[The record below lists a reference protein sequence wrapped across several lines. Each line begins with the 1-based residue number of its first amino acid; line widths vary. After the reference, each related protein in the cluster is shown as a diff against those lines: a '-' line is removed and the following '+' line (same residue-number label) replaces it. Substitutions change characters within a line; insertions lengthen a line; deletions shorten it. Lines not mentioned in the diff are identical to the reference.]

1 MAFANDLSENIVAP
15 ATVPGTGAVGIIRL
29 SGPDVITIADSILTL
44 SSHTRGKRPTL
55 KSTDSYKMRFA
66 RIQDVDEVLA
76 VPFRAPNSYTGENC
90 VEIYCHAS
98 SYIENKIQQLLI
110 DSASTLFKSS
120 TISSPLRIADAGEF
134 TKRAF
139 LNGKM
144 DLSEAEAVMD
154 VVSARAEESLKA
166 ALEQLHGKLSERIGG
181 IEELLIDSLSAID
194 AAVDYPD
201 EVEEDVS
208 LALPKSLQKARREID
223 ALIDEGRQGR
233 VLREGVYVALVGR
246 PNVGKSSLLNALI
259 GTDRAI
265 VTDLPGTTRDTL
277 DEETSFFGVPVRL
290 VDTAGI
296 RDSGDMVEKIGI
308 DRAKAALDRA
318 DVVVLLLDG
327 TQALTEED
335 EQLLALTAGK
345 NRLILR
351 SKGDLLQTDDAFGE
365 LSVSAKTGDGL
376 DELKR
381 RIVALSGAREG
392 AAITNERHI
401 KALEN
406 ARDALRYAQ
415 NADELTLAA
424 TDIREAL
431 HHLGAITGRDVD
443 ATVID
448 RIFSRFCVGK

>member
-1 MAFANDLSENIVAP
+1 MQADTIYAP
-15 ATVPGTGAVGIIRL
+15 ATAIGGAIALIRVSGPLCPNIARAMLDRDVTQTPRMLRFVRVMDGEKVLDDGMACFLPGPGT
-29 SGPDVITIADSILTL
+29 
-44 SSHTRGKRPTL
+44 
-55 KSTDSYKMRFA
+55 
-66 RIQDVDEVLA
+66 
-76 VPFRAPNSYTGENC
+76 YTGEDML
-90 VEIYCHAS
+90 ELSCHGGSRTVAR
-98 SYIENKIQQLLI
+98 LLERL
-110 DSASTLFKSS
+110 SAAGAR
-120 TISSPLRIADAGEF
+120 PAEPGEF

-166 ALEQLHGKLSERIGG
+166 ALEQLHGELSKRIHG

-208 LALPKSLQKARREID
+208 SALPESLDRAQREID
-223 ALIDEGRQGR
+223 ALIAEGRQGR
-233 VLREGVYVALVGR
+233 ALREGVYVALVGR
-246 PNVGKSSLLNALI
+246 PNVGKSSLLNALL
-259 GTDRAI
+259 GADRAI

-296 RDSGDMVEKIGI
+296 RESGDLVEQIGI
-308 DRAKAALDRA
+308 DRARAALDRA
-318 DVVVLLLDG
+318 DVAVLLLDG
-327 TQALTEED
+327 TQTLTEED
-335 EQLLALTAGK
+335 QRLLALTAGK
-345 NRLILR
+345 NRLVLR
-351 SKGDLLQTDDAFGE
+351 SKGDLLQARDDFGE
-365 LSVSAKTGDGL
+365 LSVSAKTGEGL

-406 ARDALRYAQ
+406 ARAALLHARTAH
-415 NADELTLAA
+415 ELTLIA
-424 TDIREAL
+424 TDVRDAL

-443 ATVID
+443 ADLID
-448 RIFSRFCVGK
+448 RIFARFCVGK

>member
-1 MAFANDLSENIVAP
+1 MTSDTIYAP
-15 ATVPGTGAVGIIRL
+15 ATAIGGAIALIRV
-29 SGPDVITIADSILTL
+29 SGPACPDIARSMLDRDVTQTPRTL
-44 SSHTRGKRPTL
+44 RFVRMREGDRTL
-55 KSTDSYKMRFA
+55 DDGMACY
-66 RIQDVDEVLA
+66 L
-76 VPFRAPNSYTGENC
+76 PGPNTYTGE
-90 VEIYCHAS
+90 EMLELSCHGGSRTVAR
-98 SYIENKIQQLLI
+98 LLERL
-110 DSASTLFKSS
+110 SQTGAR
-120 TISSPLRIADAGEF
+120 PAEPGEF

-166 ALEQLHGKLSERIGG
+166 ALDQLHGRLKERIVA
-181 IEELLIDSLSAID
+181 IEELLLDSLSAID

-208 LALPKSLQKARREID
+208 LALPESLRRAREAID
-223 ALIDEGRQGR
+223 ALIAEGRQGR
-233 VLREGVYVALVGR
+233 ILREGVYVALVGR

-265 VTDLPGTTRDTL
+265 VTSLPGTTRDTL
-277 DEETSFFGVPVRL
+277 DEETVFFGVPVRL

-296 RDSGDMVEKIGI
+296 RESGDAVEQIGI

-318 DVVVLLLDG
+318 DVAVLLLDG
-327 TQALTEED
+327 TQALTAED
-335 EQLLALTAGK
+335 EGLLTLTAGK
-345 NRLILR
+345 TRLVLR
-351 SKGDLLQTDDAFGE
+351 TKGDLGQAPTDFGE
-365 LSVSAKTGDGL
+365 LTVSAKTGDGL

-381 RIVALSGAREG
+381 RIVTLSGAREG

-406 ARDALRYAQ
+406 ARDALLHATDAR
-415 NADELTLAA
+415 ELTLAA
-424 TDIREAL
+424 TDIRDAL

-443 ATVID
+443 ADVID
-448 RIFSRFCVGK
+448 RIFARFCVGK

>member
-1 MAFANDLSENIVAP
+1 MQADTIYAP
-15 ATVPGTGAVGIIRL
+15 ATAIGGAIALIRVSGPLCPNIARAMLDRDVTQTPRMLRFVRVMDGEKVLDDGMACFLPGPGT
-29 SGPDVITIADSILTL
+29 
-44 SSHTRGKRPTL
+44 
-55 KSTDSYKMRFA
+55 
-66 RIQDVDEVLA
+66 
-76 VPFRAPNSYTGENC
+76 YTGEDML
-90 VEIYCHAS
+90 ELSCHGGSRTVAR
-98 SYIENKIQQLLI
+98 LLERL
-110 DSASTLFKSS
+110 SAAGAR
-120 TISSPLRIADAGEF
+120 PAEPGEF

-166 ALEQLHGKLSERIGG
+166 ALEQLHGKLSKRIHG

-208 LALPKSLQKARREID
+208 ATLPESLDRAQREID
-223 ALIDEGRQGR
+223 ALIAEGRQGWA
-233 VLREGVYVALVGR
+233 LREGVYVSLVGR
-246 PNVGKSSLLNALI
+246 PNVGKSSLLNALL
-259 GTDRAI
+259 GADRAI

-296 RDSGDMVEKIGI
+296 RESGDLVEQIGI
-308 DRAKAALDRA
+308 DRARAALDRA
-318 DVVVLLLDG
+318 DVAVLLLDG
-327 TQALTEED
+327 TQTLTEED
-335 EQLLALTAGK
+335 QRLLALTAGK
-345 NRLILR
+345 NRLVLR
-351 SKGDLLQTDDAFGE
+351 SKGDLLQTRDDFGE
-365 LSVSAKTGDGL
+365 LSVSAKTGEGL

-406 ARDALRYAQ
+406 AREALLHARTAH
-415 NADELTLAA
+415 ELTLIA
-424 TDIREAL
+424 TDVRDAL

-443 ATVID
+443 ADLID

>member
-1 MAFANDLSENIVAP
+1 MQADTIYAP
-15 ATVPGTGAVGIIRL
+15 ATAIGGAIALIRVSGPLCPNIARAMLDRDVTQTPRMFRFVRVMDGEKVLDDGMACFLPGPGT
-29 SGPDVITIADSILTL
+29 
-44 SSHTRGKRPTL
+44 
-55 KSTDSYKMRFA
+55 
-66 RIQDVDEVLA
+66 
-76 VPFRAPNSYTGENC
+76 YTGENML
-90 VEIYCHAS
+90 ELSCHGGSRTVAR
-98 SYIENKIQQLLI
+98 LLERL
-110 DSASTLFKSS
+110 SA
-120 TISSPLRIADAGEF
+120 ADARPAEPGEF

-154 VVSARAEESLKA
+154 VVSAQAEESLKA
-166 ALEQLHGKLSERIGG
+166 ALEQLHGKLSKRIYG

-208 LALPKSLQKARREID
+208 ATLPESLDRAQGEID
-223 ALIDEGRQGR
+223 ALIAEGRQGR
-233 VLREGVYVALVGR
+233 ALREGVYVALVGR
-246 PNVGKSSLLNALI
+246 PNVGKSSLLNALL
-259 GTDRAI
+259 GADRAI

-296 RDSGDMVEKIGI
+296 RESGDLVEQIGI
-308 DRAKAALDRA
+308 DRARAALDRA
-318 DVVVLLLDG
+318 DVAVLLLDG
-327 TQALTEED
+327 TQTLTEED
-335 EQLLALTAGK
+335 QRLLALTAGK
-345 NRLILR
+345 NRLVLR
-351 SKGDLLQTDDAFGE
+351 SKGDLLQARDDFGE
-365 LSVSAKTGDGL
+365 LSVSAKTGEGL

-406 ARDALRYAQ
+406 ARAALLHARTAH
-415 NADELTLAA
+415 ELTLIA
-424 TDIREAL
+424 TDVRDAL

-443 ATVID
+443 ADLID

>member
-1 MAFANDLSENIVAP
+1 MQADTIYAP
-15 ATVPGTGAVGIIRL
+15 ATAIGGAIALIRVSGPLCPNIARAMLDRDVAKTPRMLRFVRVMDGEKVLDDGMACFLPGPGT
-29 SGPDVITIADSILTL
+29 
-44 SSHTRGKRPTL
+44 
-55 KSTDSYKMRFA
+55 
-66 RIQDVDEVLA
+66 
-76 VPFRAPNSYTGENC
+76 YTGEDML
-90 VEIYCHAS
+90 ELSCHGGSRTVAR
-98 SYIENKIQQLLI
+98 LLERL
-110 DSASTLFKSS
+110 SVAGAR
-120 TISSPLRIADAGEF
+120 PAEPGEF

-166 ALEQLHGKLSERIGG
+166 ALEQLHGKLSKRIHG

-208 LALPKSLQKARREID
+208 SALPESLDRAQREID
-223 ALIDEGRQGR
+223 ALIAEGRQGR
-233 VLREGVYVALVGR
+233 ALREGVYVALVGR
-246 PNVGKSSLLNALI
+246 PNVGKSSLLNALL
-259 GTDRAI
+259 GADRAI

-296 RDSGDMVEKIGI
+296 RESGDLVEQIGI
-308 DRAKAALDRA
+308 DRARAALDRA
-318 DVVVLLLDG
+318 DVAVLLLDG
-327 TQALTEED
+327 TQSLTEED
-335 EQLLALTAGK
+335 QRLLALTAGK
-345 NRLILR
+345 NRLVLR
-351 SKGDLLQTDDAFGE
+351 SKGDLLQTRDDFGE
-365 LSVSAKTGDGL
+365 LSVSAKTGEGL

-406 ARDALRYAQ
+406 AREALLHARTAH
-415 NADELTLAA
+415 ELTLVA
-424 TDIREAL
+424 TDVREAL

-443 ATVID
+443 ADLID

>member
-1 MAFANDLSENIVAP
+1 MQADTIYAP
-15 ATVPGTGAVGIIRL
+15 ATAIGGAIALIRVSGPLCPNIARAMLDRDVAKTPRMLRFVRVMDGEKVLDDGMACFLPGPGT
-29 SGPDVITIADSILTL
+29 
-44 SSHTRGKRPTL
+44 
-55 KSTDSYKMRFA
+55 
-66 RIQDVDEVLA
+66 
-76 VPFRAPNSYTGENC
+76 YTGEDML
-90 VEIYCHAS
+90 ELSCHGGSRTVAR
-98 SYIENKIQQLLI
+98 LLERL
-110 DSASTLFKSS
+110 SVAGAR
-120 TISSPLRIADAGEF
+120 PAEPGEF

-166 ALEQLHGKLSERIGG
+166 ALEQLHGKLSKRIHG

-208 LALPKSLQKARREID
+208 ATLPESLDRAQGEID
-223 ALIDEGRQGR
+223 ALIAEGRQGR
-233 VLREGVYVALVGR
+233 ALREGVYVALVGR
-246 PNVGKSSLLNALI
+246 PNVGKSSLLNALL
-259 GTDRAI
+259 GADRAI

-296 RDSGDMVEKIGI
+296 RESGDLVEQIGI
-308 DRAKAALDRA
+308 DRARAALDRA
-318 DVVVLLLDG
+318 DVAVLLLDG
-327 TQALTEED
+327 TQTLTEED
-335 EQLLALTAGK
+335 QRLLALTAGK
-345 NRLILR
+345 NRLVLR
-351 SKGDLLQTDDAFGE
+351 SKGDLLQTRDDFGE
-365 LSVSAKTGDGL
+365 LSVSAKTGEGL

-406 ARDALRYAQ
+406 AREALLHARTAH
-415 NADELTLAA
+415 ELTLVA
-424 TDIREAL
+424 TDVREAL

-443 ATVID
+443 ADLID

>member
-1 MAFANDLSENIVAP
+1 MTADTIYAP
-15 ATVPGTGAVGIIRL
+15 STAIGGAIALIRV
-29 SGPDVITIADSILTL
+29 SGPLCPDIVRDMLDRDVTKTPRMLRFVHMLDGDRVLDDGMACFLP
-44 SSHTRGKRPTL
+44 GKGT
-55 KSTDSYKMRFA
+55 
-66 RIQDVDEVLA
+66 
-76 VPFRAPNSYTGENC
+76 YTGEDML
-90 VEIYCHAS
+90 ELSCHGGSRTVAR
-98 SYIENKIQQLLI
+98 LLERLGRTG
-110 DSASTLFKSS
+110 AR
-120 TISSPLRIADAGEF
+120 PAEPGEF

-166 ALEQLHGKLSERIGG
+166 ALEQLHGKLSERING

-208 LALPKSLQKARREID
+208 LALPESLTKAQREID
-223 ALIDEGRQGR
+223 TLIAEGRQGR

-296 RDSGDMVEKIGI
+296 RDSGDLVERIGI

-327 TQALTEED
+327 TQSLTEED
-335 EQLLALTAGK
+335 ARLLSLTQGK
-345 NRLILR
+345 NRLTLR
-351 SKGDLLQTDDAFGE
+351 SKGDLLQTGDGFGE
-365 LSVSAKTGDGL
+365 LIVSAKTGEGL
-376 DELKR
+376 SELKR
-381 RIVALSGAREG
+381 RIVALSGAKEG

-406 ARDALRYAQ
+406 ARAALDHAYR
-415 NADELTLAA
+415 ADELTLIAA
-424 TDIREAL
+424 DVRDAL

-448 RIFSRFCVGK
+448 RIFARFCVGK

>member
-1 MAFANDLSENIVAP
+1 MTTDTIYAPSTAIGGAIALIRVSGPLCADIAKEMLDRDVTRTPRTLRFVRMMDEEKVLDDGMACFLP
-15 ATVPGTGAVGIIRL
+15 GPGT
-29 SGPDVITIADSILTL
+29 
-44 SSHTRGKRPTL
+44 
-55 KSTDSYKMRFA
+55 
-66 RIQDVDEVLA
+66 
-76 VPFRAPNSYTGENC
+76 YTGEDMLEFSC
-90 VEIYCHAS
+90 HGGSRTVE
-98 SYIENKIQQLLI
+98 
-110 DSASTLFKSS
+110 
-120 TISSPLRIADAGEF
+120 RILERLSQTGARPAEPGEF

-166 ALEQLHGKLSERIGG
+166 ALDQLHGKLKERIVG
-181 IEELLIDSLSAID
+181 IEDLLLDSLSAID

-208 LALPKSLQKARREID
+208 LALPESLAKARREID
-223 ALIDEGRQGR
+223 ALIAEGRQGR
-233 VLREGVYVALVGR
+233 VLREGIYVALVGR

-296 RDSGDMVEKIGI
+296 RESGDVVERIGI
-308 DRAKAALDRA
+308 DRAKAALERA
-318 DVVVLLLDG
+318 DVAVLLLDG

-335 EQLLALTAGK
+335 EQLLALTEGRT
-345 NRLILR
+345 RLILR
-351 SKGDLLQTDDAFGE
+351 SKGDLLQGADTFGE
-365 LSVSAKTGDGL
+365 LTISAKTGEGL

-381 RIVALSGAREG
+381 RIVAMSGAREG

-406 ARDALRYAQ
+406 ARDALSQARDAR
-415 NADELTLAA
+415 ELTLVA
-424 TDIREAL
+424 TDVRDAL
-431 HHLGAITGRDVD
+431 HSLGAITGRDVD
-443 ATVID
+443 ADVLD
-448 RIFSRFCVGK
+448 RIFARFCVGK

>member
-1 MAFANDLSENIVAP
+1 MTTDTIYAP
-15 ATVPGTGAVGIIRL
+15 STAIGGAIALIRV
-29 SGPDVITIADSILTL
+29 SGPLCPVIARDMLDRDVSKTP
-44 SSHTRGKRPTL
+44 RM
-55 KSTDSYKMRFA
+55 MRFVHMLDGE
-66 RIQDVDEVLA
+66 RVLDDGMA
-76 VPFRAPNSYTGENC
+76 CFLPGKGTYTGEDML
-90 VEIYCHAS
+90 ELSCHGGS
-98 SYIENKIQQLLI
+98 RTVTRLLERL
-110 DSASTLFKSS
+110 SKTGAR
-120 TISSPLRIADAGEF
+120 PAEPGEF

-154 VVSARAEESLKA
+154 VVNARAEESLRA
-166 ALEQLHGKLSERIGG
+166 ALDQLHGKLSERIGA
-181 IEELLIDSLSAID
+181 IEELLLNSLSAID

-208 LALPKSLQKARREID
+208 LTLPESLDTAQREID
-223 ALIDEGRQGR
+223 ALIAEGRQGR

-246 PNVGKSSLLNALI
+246 PNVGKSSLLNALL

-296 RDSGDMVEKIGI
+296 RESGDAVERIGI

-327 TQALTEED
+327 TQSLTEED
-335 EQLLALTAGK
+335 RRLLSLTEGK
-345 NRLILR
+345 TRLILR
-351 SKGDLLQTDDAFGE
+351 SKGDLLQEADDFGE
-365 LSVSAKTGDGL
+365 LTVSAKTGDGL

-406 ARDALRYAQ
+406 AREALGHADAAR
-415 NADELTLAA
+415 ELTLIA
-424 TDIREAL
+424 TDIRDAL
-431 HHLGAITGRDVD
+431 HHLGGITGRDVD
-443 ATVID
+443 AAVID
-448 RIFSRFCVGK
+448 RIFARFCVGK

>member
-1 MAFANDLSENIVAP
+1 MTVDTIYAP
-15 ATVPGTGAVGIIRL
+15 STAIGGAIALIRV
-29 SGPDVITIADSILTL
+29 SGPLCSQIARGMLDRDVTKTPRMLRFVRILD
-44 SSHTRGKRPTL
+44 G
-55 KSTDSYKMRFA
+55 A
-66 RIQDVDEVLA
+66 NVLDDGMA
-76 VPFRAPNSYTGENC
+76 CFLPEKGTYTGEDML
-90 VEIYCHAS
+90 ELSCHGGSRTVAR
-98 SYIENKIQQLLI
+98 LLERL
-110 DSASTLFKSS
+110 SRTGAR
-120 TISSPLRIADAGEF
+120 PAEPGEF

-166 ALEQLHGKLSERIGG
+166 ALEQLHGKLSERITA

-201 EVEEDVS
+201 EMEEDVS
-208 LALPKSLQKARREID
+208 LALPESLTRARREID
-223 ALIDEGRQGR
+223 GLIAEGRQGR

-246 PNVGKSSLLNALI
+246 PTVGKSSLLNALI

-277 DEETSFFGVPVRL
+277 DEETSFLGVPVRL

-296 RDSGDMVEKIGI
+296 RDSGDLVERIGV

-327 TQALTEED
+327 SQSLTEED
-335 EQLLALTAGK
+335 RQLVSLTEGR

-351 SKGDLLQTDDAFGE
+351 SKGDLLQAQDGFGE
-365 LSVSAKTGDGL
+365 LTVSAKTGEGL

-381 RIVALSGAREG
+381 RIVVLSGAKEG

-406 ARDALRYAQ
+406 ARDALRRART
-415 NADELTLAA
+415 AHELTLVA
-424 TDIREAL
+424 TDIRDAL
-431 HHLGAITGRDVD
+431 HQLGAITGRDVD
-443 ATVID
+443 AAVID
-448 RIFSRFCVGK
+448 RIFARFCVGK

>member
-1 MAFANDLSENIVAP
+1 MQADTIYAP
-15 ATVPGTGAVGIIRL
+15 ATAIGGAIALIRVSGSLCPNIARAMLDRDVAKTPRMLRFVRVMDGEKVLDDGMACFLPGPGT
-29 SGPDVITIADSILTL
+29 
-44 SSHTRGKRPTL
+44 
-55 KSTDSYKMRFA
+55 
-66 RIQDVDEVLA
+66 
-76 VPFRAPNSYTGENC
+76 YTGEDML
-90 VEIYCHAS
+90 ELSCHGGSRTVAR
-98 SYIENKIQQLLI
+98 LLERL
-110 DSASTLFKSS
+110 SVAGAR
-120 TISSPLRIADAGEF
+120 PAEPGEF

-166 ALEQLHGKLSERIGG
+166 ALEQLHGKLSKRIHG

-208 LALPKSLQKARREID
+208 SALPESLDRAQREID
-223 ALIDEGRQGR
+223 ALIAEGRQGR
-233 VLREGVYVALVGR
+233 ALREGVYVALVGR
-246 PNVGKSSLLNALI
+246 PNVGKSSLLNALL
-259 GTDRAI
+259 GADRAI

-296 RDSGDMVEKIGI
+296 RESGDLVEQIGI
-308 DRAKAALDRA
+308 DRARAALDRA
-318 DVVVLLLDG
+318 DVEVLLLDG
-327 TQALTEED
+327 TQTLTEED
-335 EQLLALTAGK
+335 QRLLALTAGK
-345 NRLILR
+345 NRLVLR
-351 SKGDLLQTDDAFGE
+351 SKGDLLQTRDDFGG
-365 LSVSAKTGDGL
+365 LSVSAKTGEGL

-406 ARDALRYAQ
+406 AREALLHARTAH
-415 NADELTLAA
+415 ELTLVA
-424 TDIREAL
+424 TDVREAL

-443 ATVID
+443 ADLID

>member
-1 MAFANDLSENIVAP
+1 MQADTIYAP
-15 ATVPGTGAVGIIRL
+15 ATAIGGAIALIRVSGPLCPNIARAMLDRDVTQTPRMLRFVRVMDGEKVLDDGMACFLPGPGT
-29 SGPDVITIADSILTL
+29 
-44 SSHTRGKRPTL
+44 
-55 KSTDSYKMRFA
+55 
-66 RIQDVDEVLA
+66 
-76 VPFRAPNSYTGENC
+76 YTGENML
-90 VEIYCHAS
+90 ELSCHGGSRTVAR
-98 SYIENKIQQLLI
+98 LLERL
-110 DSASTLFKSS
+110 SA
-120 TISSPLRIADAGEF
+120 ADARPAEPGEF

-154 VVSARAEESLKA
+154 VVSAQAEESLKA
-166 ALEQLHGKLSERIGG
+166 ALEQLHGKLSRRIHG

-208 LALPKSLQKARREID
+208 SALPESLDRAQGEID
-223 ALIDEGRQGR
+223 ALIAEGRQGR
-233 VLREGVYVALVGR
+233 ALREGVYVALVGR
-246 PNVGKSSLLNALI
+246 PNVGKSSLLNALL
-259 GTDRAI
+259 GADRAI

-296 RDSGDMVEKIGI
+296 RESGDLVEQIGI
-308 DRAKAALDRA
+308 DRARAALDRA
-318 DVVVLLLDG
+318 DVAVLLLDG
-327 TQALTEED
+327 TQTLTEED
-335 EQLLALTAGK
+335 QRLLALTAGK
-345 NRLILR
+345 NRIVLR
-351 SKGDLLQTDDAFGE
+351 SKGDLLQTRDDFGE
-365 LSVSAKTGDGL
+365 LSVSAKTGEGL

-406 ARDALRYAQ
+406 ARAALLHARTAH
-415 NADELTLAA
+415 ELTLIA
-424 TDIREAL
+424 TDVRDAL
-431 HHLGAITGRDVD
+431 HHLGAITGRDMD
-443 ATVID
+443 ADLID

>member
-1 MAFANDLSENIVAP
+1 MITDTIYAP
-15 ATVPGTGAVGIIRL
+15 STAIGGAIALIRVSGPLCPDIARDMLDRDVTKTPRTLRFVRMLDGAVVLDDGMACFL
-29 SGPDVITIADSILTL
+29 P
-44 SSHTRGKRPTL
+44 GKAT
-55 KSTDSYKMRFA
+55 
-66 RIQDVDEVLA
+66 
-76 VPFRAPNSYTGENC
+76 YTGEDML
-90 VEIYCHAS
+90 ELSCHGGS
-98 SYIENKIQQLLI
+98 RTVTRLLKRL
-110 DSASTLFKSS
+110 SRTGAR
-120 TISSPLRIADAGEF
+120 PAEPGEF

-144 DLSEAEAVMD
+144 DLSAAEAVMD
-154 VVSARAEESLKA
+154 VVSARAEEGLKA
-166 ALEQLHGKLSERIGG
+166 ALEQLHGKLFERISAV
-181 IEELLIDSLSAID
+181 EDLLLDSLSAID

-208 LALPKSLQKARREID
+208 SALPDSLTQARRQIVE
-223 ALIDEGRQGR
+223 LIAEGRQGR
-233 VLREGVYVALVGR
+233 VLREGAYVALVGR

-296 RDSGDMVEKIGI
+296 RDSGDVVEKIGI

-327 TQALTEED
+327 TQALTKED
-335 EQLLALTAGK
+335 QRLLTLTEGK
-345 NRLILR
+345 TRLILR
-351 SKGDLLQTDDAFGE
+351 SKGDLLQGADDFGE
-365 LSVSAKTGDGL
+365 LTVSAMTGEGL

-381 RIVALSGAREG
+381 RIVALSGAKEG

-406 ARDALRYAQ
+406 ARDALDHARA
-415 NADELTLAA
+415 AEELTLAA

-443 ATVID
+443 ADVLD
-448 RIFSRFCVGK
+448 RIFARFCVGK

>member
-1 MAFANDLSENIVAP
+1 MTTDTIYAP
-15 ATVPGTGAVGIIRL
+15 STAIGGAIALIRV
-29 SGPDVITIADSILTL
+29 SGPSCADIAKKMLDRDVTKTPRML
-44 SSHTRGKRPTL
+44 
-55 KSTDSYKMRFA
+55 RFA
-66 RIQDVDEVLA
+66 RMVDGERVLDDGMA
-76 VPFRAPNSYTGENC
+76 CFLPGKGTYTGEDML
-90 VEIYCHAS
+90 ELSCHGGSRTVA
-98 SYIENKIQQLLI
+98 
-110 DSASTLFKSS
+110 
-120 TISSPLRIADAGEF
+120 RILERLSQTGARPAEPGEF

-154 VVSARAEESLKA
+154 VVSARAEESLRA
-166 ALEQLHGKLSERIGG
+166 ALDQLHGKLSERITG
-181 IEELLIDSLSAID
+181 IEDLLLDSLSAID

-208 LALPKSLQKARREID
+208 LALPDSLTLAQQEIE
-223 ALIDEGRQGR
+223 ALIAEGRHGR
-233 VLREGVYVALVGR
+233 VLREGAYVALVGR

-296 RDSGDMVEKIGI
+296 RESGDLVEKIGI
-308 DRAKAALDRA
+308 DRARATLDRA

-327 TQALTEED
+327 TQALTAED
-335 EQLLALTAGK
+335 ERLLSITEGK
-345 NRLILR
+345 TRLILR
-351 SKGDLLQTDDAFGE
+351 SKGDLLQGSDTFGE
-365 LSVSAKTGDGL
+365 LTISAKTGEGL

-406 ARDALRYAQ
+406 ACSALAHAQ
-415 NADELTLAA
+415 TARELTLIA
-424 TDIREAL
+424 TDVRDAL

-443 ATVID
+443 ADVLD

>member
-1 MAFANDLSENIVAP
+1 MTADTIYAP
-15 ATVPGTGAVGIIRL
+15 STAVGGAIALIRV
-29 SGPDVITIADSILTL
+29 SGSLCAEIARDMLDRDVSRTPRALRFVRMLD
-44 SSHTRGKRPTL
+44 GKR
-55 KSTDSYKMRFA
+55 
-66 RIQDVDEVLA
+66 VLDDGMA
-76 VPFRAPNSYTGENC
+76 CFLPGPKTYTGEDMLELSC
-90 VEIYCHAS
+90 HGGSRTVER
-98 SYIENKIQQLLI
+98 LLERL
-110 DSASTLFKSS
+110 SRTGAR
-120 TISSPLRIADAGEF
+120 PAEPGEF

-166 ALEQLHGKLSERIGG
+166 ALEQLHGKLSERITA

-201 EVEEDVS
+201 EVEEDLS
-208 LALPKSLQKARREID
+208 LALPESLDTARREID
-223 ALIDEGRQGR
+223 ALIAEGRQGR

-296 RDSGDMVEKIGI
+296 RESGDLVERIGI

-318 DVVVLLLDG
+318 DVVVLILDG
-327 TQALTEED
+327 TQALTRED
-335 EQLLALTAGK
+335 AQLMSLTEGK

-351 SKGDLLQTDDAFGE
+351 SKGDLLQTGDGFGE
-365 LSVSAKTGDGL
+365 LTVSARTGEGL
-376 DELKR
+376 PELKR
-381 RIVALSGAREG
+381 RIVALSGAKEG

-406 ARDALRYAQ
+406 ARAALAHAKE
-415 NADELTLAA
+415 ADELTLMA
-424 TDIREAL
+424 TDVRDAL

-448 RIFSRFCVGK
+448 RIFARFCVGK

>member
-1 MAFANDLSENIVAP
+1 MQADTIYAP
-15 ATVPGTGAVGIIRL
+15 ATAIGGAIALIRVSGPLCPNIVQAMLDRDVAKTPRMLRFVRVMDGEKVLDDGMACFLPGPGT
-29 SGPDVITIADSILTL
+29 
-44 SSHTRGKRPTL
+44 
-55 KSTDSYKMRFA
+55 
-66 RIQDVDEVLA
+66 
-76 VPFRAPNSYTGENC
+76 YTGEDML
-90 VEIYCHAS
+90 ELSCHGGSRTVAR
-98 SYIENKIQQLLI
+98 LLERL
-110 DSASTLFKSS
+110 SVAGAR
-120 TISSPLRIADAGEF
+120 PAEPGEF

-166 ALEQLHGKLSERIGG
+166 ALEQLHGKLSKRIHG

-208 LALPKSLQKARREID
+208 SALPESLDRAQREID
-223 ALIDEGRQGR
+223 ALIAEGRQGR
-233 VLREGVYVALVGR
+233 ALREGVYVALVGR
-246 PNVGKSSLLNALI
+246 PNVGKSSLLNALL
-259 GTDRAI
+259 GADRAI

-296 RDSGDMVEKIGI
+296 RESGDLVEQIGI
-308 DRAKAALDRA
+308 DRARAALDRA
-318 DVVVLLLDG
+318 DVAVLLLDG
-327 TQALTEED
+327 TQTLTEED
-335 EQLLALTAGK
+335 QRLLALTAGK
-345 NRLILR
+345 NRLVLR
-351 SKGDLLQTDDAFGE
+351 SKGDLLQARDDFGE
-365 LSVSAKTGDGL
+365 LSVSAKTGEGL

-381 RIVALSGAREG
+381 RIVALSGAMEG
-392 AAITNERHI
+392 AAITDERHI

-406 ARDALRYAQ
+406 ARSALLHVR
-415 NADELTLAA
+415 NTHELALIA
-424 TDIREAL
+424 TDVRDAL

-443 ATVID
+443 ADLID

>member
-1 MAFANDLSENIVAP
+1 MQADTIYAP
-15 ATVPGTGAVGIIRL
+15 ATAIGGAIALIRVSGPLCPNIAREVLDRDVTKTPRMLRFVRVMDGEKVLDDGMACFLPGPGT
-29 SGPDVITIADSILTL
+29 
-44 SSHTRGKRPTL
+44 
-55 KSTDSYKMRFA
+55 
-66 RIQDVDEVLA
+66 
-76 VPFRAPNSYTGENC
+76 YTGENML
-90 VEIYCHAS
+90 ELSCHGGSRTVAR
-98 SYIENKIQQLLI
+98 LLERL
-110 DSASTLFKSS
+110 SA
-120 TISSPLRIADAGEF
+120 ADARPAEPGEF

-166 ALEQLHGKLSERIGG
+166 ALEQLHGELSKRIHG

-208 LALPKSLQKARREID
+208 SALPESLDRAQREID
-223 ALIDEGRQGR
+223 ALIAEGRQGR
-233 VLREGVYVALVGR
+233 ALREGVYVALVGR
-246 PNVGKSSLLNALI
+246 PNVGKSSLLNALL
-259 GTDRAI
+259 GADRAI

-296 RDSGDMVEKIGI
+296 RESGDLVEQIGI
-308 DRAKAALDRA
+308 DRARAALDRA
-318 DVVVLLLDG
+318 DVAVLLLDG
-327 TQALTEED
+327 TQTLTEED
-335 EQLLALTAGK
+335 QRLLALTAGK
-345 NRLILR
+345 NRLVLR
-351 SKGDLLQTDDAFGE
+351 SKGDLLQTRDDFGE
-365 LSVSAKTGDGL
+365 LSVSAKTGEGL

-406 ARDALRYAQ
+406 AREALLHARTAH
-415 NADELTLAA
+415 ELTLVA
-424 TDIREAL
+424 TDVREAL

-443 ATVID
+443 ADLID

>member
-1 MAFANDLSENIVAP
+1 MQADTIYAP
-15 ATVPGTGAVGIIRL
+15 ATAIGGAIALIRVSGPLCPNIARDVLDRDVTKSPRMLRFVRMLDGEKVLDDGMACFLPGPGT
-29 SGPDVITIADSILTL
+29 
-44 SSHTRGKRPTL
+44 
-55 KSTDSYKMRFA
+55 
-66 RIQDVDEVLA
+66 
-76 VPFRAPNSYTGENC
+76 YTGEDML
-90 VEIYCHAS
+90 ELSCHGGSRTVAR
-98 SYIENKIQQLLI
+98 LLERL
-110 DSASTLFKSS
+110 SA
-120 TISSPLRIADAGEF
+120 ADARPAEPGEF

-166 ALEQLHGKLSERIGG
+166 ALEQLHGELSKRIHG

-208 LALPKSLQKARREID
+208 SALPESLDRAQGEIN
-223 ALIDEGRQGR
+223 ALIAEGRQGR
-233 VLREGVYVALVGR
+233 ALREGVYVALVGR
-246 PNVGKSSLLNALI
+246 PNVGKSSLLNALL
-259 GTDRAI
+259 GADRAI

-296 RDSGDMVEKIGI
+296 RESGDLVEQIGI
-308 DRAKAALDRA
+308 DRARAALDRA
-318 DVVVLLLDG
+318 DVAVLLLDG
-327 TQALTEED
+327 TQTLTEED
-335 EQLLALTAGK
+335 QRLLALTAGK
-345 NRLILR
+345 NRLVLR
-351 SKGDLLQTDDAFGE
+351 SKGDLLQARDDFGE
-365 LSVSAKTGDGL
+365 LSVSAKTGEGL

-406 ARDALRYAQ
+406 ARAALLHARTAH
-415 NADELTLAA
+415 ELTLIA
-424 TDIREAL
+424 TDVRDAL

-443 ATVID
+443 ADLID

>member
-1 MAFANDLSENIVAP
+1 MTVDTIYAP
-15 ATVPGTGAVGIIRL
+15 STAVGGAIALIRV
-29 SGPDVITIADSILTL
+29 SGPLCAGIAKDMLDRDVTKTPRMLRFVRMLDGEKVLDDGMACFLP
-44 SSHTRGKRPTL
+44 G
-55 KSTDSYKMRFA
+55 KST
-66 RIQDVDEVLA
+66 
-76 VPFRAPNSYTGENC
+76 YTGEDML
-90 VEIYCHAS
+90 ELSCHGGSRTVAR
-98 SYIENKIQQLLI
+98 LLERL
-110 DSASTLFKSS
+110 SRTGAR
-120 TISSPLRIADAGEF
+120 PAEPGEF

-166 ALEQLHGKLSERIGG
+166 ALDQLHGRLSERIVA
-181 IEELLIDSLSAID
+181 IEELLLDSLSAID

-201 EVEEDVS
+201 EMEEDVS
-208 LALPKSLQKARREID
+208 SALPESLRQARQDID
-223 ALIDEGRQGR
+223 GLIAEGRQGR

-277 DEETSFFGVPVRL
+277 DEETAFFGVPVRL

-296 RDSGDMVEKIGI
+296 RKSGDLVERIGI
-308 DRAKAALDRA
+308 DRARAALDRA

-327 TQALTEED
+327 TQTLTEED
-335 EQLLALTAGK
+335 RQLLSLTEGRT
-345 NRLILR
+345 RLILR
-351 SKGDLLQTDDAFGE
+351 SKGDLLQGTDDFGE
-365 LSVSAKTGDGL
+365 LTISARTGEGL
-376 DELKR
+376 DELKH

-406 ARDALRYAQ
+406 ARDALDHAK
-415 NADELTLAA
+415 AASELTLIAA
-424 TDIREAL
+424 DIREAL

-443 ATVID
+443 ADLID
-448 RIFSRFCVGK
+448 RIFARFCVGK

>member
-1 MAFANDLSENIVAP
+1 MQADTIYAP
-15 ATVPGTGAVGIIRL
+15 ATAIGGAIALIRVSGPLCPNIARGVLDRDVTQTPRMLRFVRVMDGEKVLDDGMACFLPGPGT
-29 SGPDVITIADSILTL
+29 
-44 SSHTRGKRPTL
+44 
-55 KSTDSYKMRFA
+55 
-66 RIQDVDEVLA
+66 
-76 VPFRAPNSYTGENC
+76 YTGEDML
-90 VEIYCHAS
+90 ELSCHGGSRTVAR
-98 SYIENKIQQLLI
+98 LLERL
-110 DSASTLFKSS
+110 SAAGARPAET
-120 TISSPLRIADAGEF
+120 GEF

-166 ALEQLHGKLSERIGG
+166 ALEQLHGKLSKRIHG

-201 EVEEDVS
+201 EVEEGVS
-208 LALPKSLQKARREID
+208 SALPESLDRAQREID
-223 ALIDEGRQGR
+223 ALIAEGRQGR
-233 VLREGVYVALVGR
+233 ALREGVYVALVGR
-246 PNVGKSSLLNALI
+246 PNVGKSSLLNALL
-259 GTDRAI
+259 GADRAI

-296 RDSGDMVEKIGI
+296 RESGDLVEQIGI
-308 DRAKAALDRA
+308 DRARAALDRA
-318 DVVVLLLDG
+318 DVAVLLLDG
-327 TQALTEED
+327 TQTLTEED
-335 EQLLALTAGK
+335 QRLLALTAGK
-345 NRLILR
+345 NRLVLR
-351 SKGDLLQTDDAFGE
+351 SKGDLLQARDDFGE
-365 LSVSAKTGDGL
+365 LSVSAKTGEGL

-406 ARDALRYAQ
+406 ARAALLHARTAH
-415 NADELTLAA
+415 ELTLIA
-424 TDIREAL
+424 TDVRDTL

-443 ATVID
+443 ADLID
-448 RIFSRFCVGK
+448 RIFSRFCIGK

>member
-1 MAFANDLSENIVAP
+1 MQADTIYAP
-15 ATVPGTGAVGIIRL
+15 ATAIGGAIALIRVSGPLCPNIARAMLDRDVTQTPRMLRFVRVMDGEKVLDDGMACFLPGPGT
-29 SGPDVITIADSILTL
+29 
-44 SSHTRGKRPTL
+44 
-55 KSTDSYKMRFA
+55 
-66 RIQDVDEVLA
+66 
-76 VPFRAPNSYTGENC
+76 YTGEDML
-90 VEIYCHAS
+90 ELSCHGGSRTVAR
-98 SYIENKIQQLLI
+98 LLERL
-110 DSASTLFKSS
+110 SAAGAR
-120 TISSPLRIADAGEF
+120 PAEPGEF

-166 ALEQLHGKLSERIGG
+166 ALEQLHGKLSKRIHG

-208 LALPKSLQKARREID
+208 SALPESLDRAQGEID
-223 ALIDEGRQGR
+223 ALIAEGRQGR
-233 VLREGVYVALVGR
+233 ALREGVYVALVGR
-246 PNVGKSSLLNALI
+246 PNVGKSSLLNALL
-259 GTDRAI
+259 GADRAI

-296 RDSGDMVEKIGI
+296 RESGDLVEQIGI
-308 DRAKAALDRA
+308 DRARAALDRA
-318 DVVVLLLDG
+318 DVAVLLLDG
-327 TQALTEED
+327 TQTLTEED
-335 EQLLALTAGK
+335 QRLLALTAGK
-345 NRLILR
+345 NRLVLR
-351 SKGDLLQTDDAFGE
+351 SKGDLLQTRDDFGE
-365 LSVSAKTGDGL
+365 LSVSAKTGEGL

-406 ARDALRYAQ
+406 ARAALLHARTAH
-415 NADELTLAA
+415 ELTLIA
-424 TDIREAL
+424 TDVRDAL

-443 ATVID
+443 ADLID

>member
-1 MAFANDLSENIVAP
+1 MQADTIYAP
-15 ATVPGTGAVGIIRL
+15 ATAIGGAIALIRVSGPLCPNIARAMLDRDVAKTPRMLRFVRVMDGEKVLDDGMACFLPGPGT
-29 SGPDVITIADSILTL
+29 
-44 SSHTRGKRPTL
+44 
-55 KSTDSYKMRFA
+55 
-66 RIQDVDEVLA
+66 
-76 VPFRAPNSYTGENC
+76 YTGEDML
-90 VEIYCHAS
+90 ELSCHGGSRTVAR
-98 SYIENKIQQLLI
+98 LLERL
-110 DSASTLFKSS
+110 SVAGAR
-120 TISSPLRIADAGEF
+120 PAEPGEF

-166 ALEQLHGKLSERIGG
+166 ALEQLHGKLCKRIHG

-208 LALPKSLQKARREID
+208 SALPESLDRAQREID
-223 ALIDEGRQGR
+223 ALIAEGRQGR
-233 VLREGVYVALVGR
+233 ALREGVYVALVGR
-246 PNVGKSSLLNALI
+246 PNVGKSSLLNALL
-259 GTDRAI
+259 GADRAI

-296 RDSGDMVEKIGI
+296 RESGDLVEQIGI
-308 DRAKAALDRA
+308 DRARAALDRA
-318 DVVVLLLDG
+318 DVAVLLLDG
-327 TQALTEED
+327 TQTLTEED
-335 EQLLALTAGK
+335 QRLLALTAGK
-345 NRLILR
+345 NRLVLR
-351 SKGDLLQTDDAFGE
+351 SKGDLLQTRDDFGE
-365 LSVSAKTGDGL
+365 LSVSAKTGEGL

-381 RIVALSGAREG
+381 RIVALSGAKEG

-406 ARDALRYAQ
+406 AREALLHARTAH
-415 NADELTLAA
+415 ELTLVA
-424 TDIREAL
+424 TDVREAL

-443 ATVID
+443 ADLID

>member
-1 MAFANDLSENIVAP
+1 MQADTIYAP
-15 ATVPGTGAVGIIRL
+15 ATAIGGAIALIRVSGPLCPNIVQAMLDRDVTQTPRMLRFVHMLDGETVLDDGMACFLPGPGT
-29 SGPDVITIADSILTL
+29 
-44 SSHTRGKRPTL
+44 
-55 KSTDSYKMRFA
+55 
-66 RIQDVDEVLA
+66 
-76 VPFRAPNSYTGENC
+76 YTGEDML
-90 VEIYCHAS
+90 ELSCHGGSRTVAR
-98 SYIENKIQQLLI
+98 LLERL
-110 DSASTLFKSS
+110 SAAGAR
-120 TISSPLRIADAGEF
+120 PAEPGEF

-166 ALEQLHGKLSERIGG
+166 ALEQLHGELSKRIHG

-208 LALPKSLQKARREID
+208 ATLPESLDRAQGEID
-223 ALIDEGRQGR
+223 ALIAEGRQGR
-233 VLREGVYVALVGR
+233 ALREGVYVALVGR
-246 PNVGKSSLLNALI
+246 PNVGKSSLLNALL
-259 GTDRAI
+259 GADRAI

-296 RDSGDMVEKIGI
+296 RESGDLVEQIGI
-308 DRAKAALDRA
+308 DRARAALDRA
-318 DVVVLLLDG
+318 DVAVLLLDG
-327 TQALTEED
+327 TQTLTEED
-335 EQLLALTAGK
+335 QRLLALTAGK
-345 NRLILR
+345 NRLVLR
-351 SKGDLLQTDDAFGE
+351 SKGDLLQARDDFGE
-365 LSVSAKTGDGL
+365 LSVSAKTGEGL

-406 ARDALRYAQ
+406 ARAALLHARTAH
-415 NADELTLAA
+415 ELTLIA
-424 TDIREAL
+424 TDVRDVL

-443 ATVID
+443 ADLID
-448 RIFSRFCVGK
+448 RIFARFCVGK

>member
-1 MAFANDLSENIVAP
+1 MTADTIYAP
-15 ATVPGTGAVGIIRL
+15 STAIGGAIALIRV
-29 SGPDVITIADSILTL
+29 SGPLCPSIAQEMLDRDVTKTPRVL
-44 SSHTRGKRPTL
+44 
-55 KSTDSYKMRFA
+55 RFV
-66 RIQDVDEVLA
+66 RMLDGEQVLDDGMA
-76 VPFRAPNSYTGENC
+76 CFLPGQGTYTGEDML
-90 VEIYCHAS
+90 ELSCHGGSRTVAR
-98 SYIENKIQQLLI
+98 LLERL
-110 DSASTLFKSS
+110 SRTGAR
-120 TISSPLRIADAGEF
+120 PAEPGEF

-144 DLSEAEAVMD
+144 DLSAAEAVMD

-166 ALEQLHGKLSERIGG
+166 ALEQLHGKLFERISAV
-181 IEELLIDSLSAID
+181 EDLLLDSLSAID

-208 LALPKSLQKARREID
+208 IALPESLNQAKQEID
-223 ALIDEGRQGR
+223 ALIAEGRQGR

-246 PNVGKSSLLNALI
+246 PNVGNSSLLNALI
-259 GTDRAI
+259 GMDRAI

-296 RDSGDMVEKIGI
+296 RESGDVVEQIGI
-308 DRAKAALDRA
+308 DRARAALDRA
-318 DVVVLLLDG
+318 DVAVLLLDS

-335 EQLLALTAGK
+335 RRLLTLTEGK
-345 NRLILR
+345 TRLILR
-351 SKGDLLQTDDAFGE
+351 SKGDLLQGSDTFGE
-365 LSVSAKTGDGL
+365 LTISAKTGEGL

-381 RIVALSGAREG
+381 RIVTLSGAREG

-406 ARDALRYAQ
+406 AREALRHAK
-415 NADELTLAA
+415 NARELTLIA
-424 TDIREAL
+424 TDVRDAL

-443 ATVID
+443 ADVLD